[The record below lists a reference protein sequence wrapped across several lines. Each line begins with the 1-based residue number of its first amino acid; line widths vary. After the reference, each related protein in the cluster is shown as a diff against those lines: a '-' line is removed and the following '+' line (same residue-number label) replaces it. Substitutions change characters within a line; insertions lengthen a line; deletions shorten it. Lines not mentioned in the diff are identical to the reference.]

1 MNTPEQL
8 NIAIIEDDPVIRGG
22 LYQYLSTESF
32 CKEIWSFES
41 MEDFFAKL
49 KEGIT
54 ADIVLTDIGLPGM
67 SGIEGIRMI
76 KERMKDVDI
85 IMLTVFKDENRIF
98 KSLCAGA
105 TGYLIKDT
113 PFPAIKDAIMV
124 IRNGG
129 SFMSPAIARKIV
141 EYFNPPLQ
149 KDEQELTPR
158 EKQIIQGLIDGL
170 SYKMIADRL
179 SISIDTIRYHIKKI
193 YTKLQVNSRT
203 ELINKSFKGGY
214 IS

>member
-1 MNTPEQL
+1 MESMQKL
-8 NIAIIEDDPVIRGG
+8 NITIIEDDKVIRSG
-22 LYQYLSTESF
+22 LEHYFLAEDFCENISTFPSMESF
-32 CKEIWSFES
+32 FEAV
-41 MEDFFAKL
+41 DK
-49 KEGIT
+49 GIK
-54 ADIVLTDIGLPGM
+54 ADVVLTDIGLPGM
-67 SGIEGIRMI
+67 SGIDGIRLM
-76 KERMKDVDI
+76 KERIKNVDI

-105 TGYLIKDT
+105 TGYLVKDT
-113 PFPAIKDAIMV
+113 PFPAIKDAIAI

-141 EYFNPPLQ
+141 EYFNPPFQ
-149 KDEQELTPR
+149 KNEELTTR
-158 EKQIIQGLIDGL
+158 EKQIVQGLVDGL

-179 SISIDTIRYHIKKI
+179 SISIDTIRTHIKKI

-203 ELINKSFKGGY
+203 ELINKSHKGY

>member
-1 MNTPEQL
+1 
-8 NIAIIEDDPVIRGG
+8 
-22 LYQYLSTESF
+22 
-32 CKEIWSFES
+32 
-41 MEDFFAKL
+41 MEKFFDALDK
-49 KEGIT
+49 GIKT
-54 ADIVLTDIGLPGM
+54 DVVLTDIGLPGM
-67 SGIEGIRMI
+67 SGIDGIRLI
-76 KERMKDVDI
+76 KERIKNVDI

-105 TGYLIKDT
+105 TGYLVKDT
-113 PFPAIKDAIMV
+113 PFPGIKDAITI
-124 IRNGG
+124 IRKGG

-141 EYFNPPLQ
+141 EYFNPPFQ
-149 KDEQELTPR
+149 KHEELTTR

-179 SISIDTIRYHIKKI
+179 SVSIDTIRSHIKKI

-203 ELINKSFKGGY
+203 ELINKSYKGH

>member
-1 MNTPEQL
+1 MEASQGL
-8 NIAIIEDDPVIRGG
+8 NIVIIEDDHVIRNS
-22 LYQYLSTESF
+22 LEEYFISEDF
-32 CKEIWSFES
+32 CKQVWAFNS
-41 MEDFFAKL
+41 MEKFFAEMDK
-49 KEGIT
+49 GIT
-54 ADIVLTDIGLPGM
+54 ADVILTDIGLPGM
-67 SGIEGIRMI
+67 SGIEGIRLI
-76 KERMKDVDI
+76 RERMKGADI

-105 TGYLIKDT
+105 TGYLVKDT
-113 PFPAIKDAIMV
+113 PFSAIKEAITI

-141 EYFNPPLQ
+141 EYFNPPAE
-149 KDEQELTPR
+149 KNENDLTSR

-179 SISIDTIRYHIKKI
+179 SISIDTIRSHIKKI
-193 YTKLQVNSRT
+193 YNKLQVNSRT
-203 ELINKSFKGGY
+203 ELINKSFKGY